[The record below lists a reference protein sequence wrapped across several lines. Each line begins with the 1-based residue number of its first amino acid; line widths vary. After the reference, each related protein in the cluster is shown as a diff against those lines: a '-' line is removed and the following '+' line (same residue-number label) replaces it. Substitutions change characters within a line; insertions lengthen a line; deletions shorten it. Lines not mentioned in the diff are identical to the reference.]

1 MALNFPANPVDGD
14 IYPDPAPEGSQQYV
28 YNSTKGTWLT
38 IAKGVQRVTAS
49 VPLFTTGSQ
58 SFPNININAAT
69 STAGGFMSAADKTK
83 LDSLGPSSGTV
94 QSITAGTGLG
104 APNTGAQIT
113 TTGTINLIP
122 PTLTTIG
129 GIRGGT
135 TVSVSAQGILDVNPA
150 GTTVIGGVKQGTGVS
165 ISSDG
170 TLSLAP
176 NATYTILDNI
186 ASQFDGTKTVFQMTV
201 NSVPFA
207 PVSVNALMI
216 FIGGVIQV
224 PLSSFTVTGS
234 SLVFSSPPPAGA
246 SFYGIS
252 LS

>member
-38 IAKGVQRVTAS
+38 IAKGVQRVTGEAPIVIRGGTQ
-49 VPLFTTGSQ
+49 VPIVTM
-58 SFPNININAAT
+58 PAAT
-69 STAGGFMSAADKTK
+69 ELAGGFMSAADKTK
-83 LDSLGPSSGTV
+83 LDSLGPNSGTV
-94 QSITAGTGLG
+94 RSITAGTGLG
-104 APNTGAQIT
+104 APNTGAEIT

-122 PTLTTIG
+122 PTPTTIG

-176 NATYTILDNI
+176 NSTYTILDNI

-207 PVSVNALMI
+207 PVSINALMI

-252 LS
+252 FS